1 MKIEQILSEEIYEV
15 LEKSPNIWIK
25 SLRRNLK
32 IFSNKTNVKN
42 RSNIEWPFISAH
54 VLKERISQLKEDSK
68 YPLNVN
74 RLYWSD
80 LAMSIRAIQFIFLN
94 RSEALLRSS
103 LKSLADNDF
112 LSSAILCRSLIELCM
127 WHSRHSGT
135 FEKTI
140 NQLLNDK
147 KKGNLNIKIKPLF
160 SQELDDAIVKLIWG
174 TNLKDAV
181 KEVRQHKVLKIIPI
195 IAEAQKNF
203 GEFKLDLEEKY
214 DFFSEFVHPNLHGNN
229 VFLDWDLGAKK
240 TPIIPMT
247 WNISVIQNDE
257 KDNKVLDNVSECISW
272 SVAAILNSFERY
284 ENAVEGIGELFFKR
298 PKLRLVRNKKS
309 RQKNKNA

>member
-54 VLKERISQLKEDSK
+54 VLKERISQLKKDSK

-147 KKGNLNIKIKPLF
+147 KKGNLN
-160 SQELDDAIVKLIWG
+160 ETTG
-174 TNLKDAV
+174 
-181 KEVRQHKVLKIIPI
+181 II
-195 IAEAQKNF
+195 
-203 GEFKLDLEEKY
+203 L
-214 DFFSEFVHPNLHGNN
+214 
-229 VFLDWDLGAKK
+229 
-240 TPIIPMT
+240 M
-247 WNISVIQNDE
+247 
-257 KDNKVLDNVSECISW
+257 
-272 SVAAILNSFERY
+272 
-284 ENAVEGIGELFFKR
+284 
-298 PKLRLVRNKKS
+298 LR
-309 RQKNKNA
+309 

>member
-68 YPLNVN
+68 YPLNV
-74 RLYWSD
+74 
-80 LAMSIRAIQFIFLN
+80 N